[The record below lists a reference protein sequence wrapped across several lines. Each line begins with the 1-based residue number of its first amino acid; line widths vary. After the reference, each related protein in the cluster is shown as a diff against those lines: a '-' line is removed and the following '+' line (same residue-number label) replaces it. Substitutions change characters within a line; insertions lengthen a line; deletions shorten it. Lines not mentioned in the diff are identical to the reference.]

1 MFVCTIEQCRSLV
14 YWKGLYF
21 DSMPFTCLETV
32 MASSFRQRQN
42 TWFWPSKFEYS
53 IFVLSY
59 HNSHLYKNWNIISKF
74 FLWILSCFKLLST
87 IWIMPRTNQYI
98 SFFNFQYNRIMLH
111 HHDFNIKS
119 TGKKIGLLFYFD
131 IESNHSVLL
140 FIIGLIFK
148 KRFIHN
154 EFQGSGMGV
163 IKLLLMMK
171 YVSITWY
178 YFWVFLYIFLL
189 YSF

>member
-1 MFVCTIEQCRSLV
+1 ML
-14 YWKGLYF
+14 
-21 DSMPFTCLETV
+21 
-32 MASSFRQRQN
+32 
-42 TWFWPSKFEYS
+42 
-53 IFVLSY
+53 Y

-87 IWIMPRTNQYI
+87 IWIMLEPINTY
-98 SFFNFQYNRIMLH
+98 FFLIFSTTELCFIIMILTLSH
-111 HHDFNIKS
+111 Q
-119 TGKKIGLLFYFD
+119 GKKLDYFSILILSATTQFFY
-131 IESNHSVLL
+131 E

-154 EFQGSGMGV
+154 EFQGRGMGV

-178 YFWVFLYIFLL
+178 YFWFFFYIYFFCIHFNSCTANQFLK
-189 YSF
+189 